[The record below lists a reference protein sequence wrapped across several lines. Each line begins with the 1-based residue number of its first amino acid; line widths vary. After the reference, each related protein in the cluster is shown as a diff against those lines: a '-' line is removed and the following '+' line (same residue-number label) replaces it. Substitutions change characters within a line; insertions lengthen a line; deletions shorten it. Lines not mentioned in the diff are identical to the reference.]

1 MDQLRANNRL
11 IVGQNKREREG
22 EDMRSWLKMIKDLTI
37 RPKGEKQIRKSPA
50 YSFDEDMKKPL
61 SGQTAKEILAASSD
75 VVFREFLLQGKDRI
89 PCMLAAVD
97 GMVDKNLLDQFILT
111 PLMVDLVGHPELA
124 QVTLSNVVNIT
135 LQSLLPGLE
144 IKKIARMGEAVE
156 AILSGDAVI
165 FFGNLTEAIVIGA
178 RGWANRGVAEPIT
191 ESIVKGP
198 REGFSETL
206 RINTSLIRRK
216 IKHPSLRIISLKLG
230 ELTNTDLVVIYIEK
244 IASPDIIAEV
254 LRRLGT
260 IKMDGMLGN
269 GYIEE
274 MIEDNPYSPFPQIS
288 FTERPDVLAGKLLE
302 GKVGIIVDGTPI
314 VLVVPVTLTQFL
326 NVNED
331 YYQRAMIAILSR
343 FVRYVGAFVAIVA
356 PSIYIAV
363 TTFHQEIIPTDL
375 LMSISAGRQGVPFP
389 ALLEALTMTVVLEI
403 LQEAGLR
410 LPKPIG
416 STIGIVGALII
427 GDAAVKAGLVSPL
440 MVIVVG
446 LTAVASYAIPT
457 FDLSLAVRLI
467 RLPLMILAGIL
478 GFFGVSVA
486 LYVILIHLLS
496 LRSFG
501 VPYLSPLAPLH
512 IRALLQ
518 DTFVRAPWWALK
530 RRPQLIDV
538 EEPRA
543 GGKGK
548 G

>member
-1 MDQLRANNRL
+1 M
-11 IVGQNKREREG
+11 G
-22 EDMRSWLKMIKDLTI
+22 SWLKMIKELTI
-37 RPKGEKQIRKSPA
+37 RPKGDKQIRKSPS
-50 YSFDEDMKKPL
+50 YSFDEELNKPL
-61 SGQTAKEILAASSD
+61 SGQTIKEILSKSSD
-75 VVFREFLLQGKDRI
+75 VVFREFFLQGKERI
-89 PCMLAAVD
+89 PCILAAVD
-97 GMVDKNLLDQFILT
+97 GLVDKNLLDQFILK
-111 PLMVDLVGHPELA
+111 PLMVDLAGHPELA
-124 QVTLSNVVNIT
+124 QVTLLNVVDKT

-144 IKKIARMGEAVE
+144 IKKISKMGDAID
-156 AILSGDAVI
+156 AILSGDSVI

-178 RGWANRGVAEPIT
+178 RGWESRGVAEPIT

-206 RINTSLIRRK
+206 RTNTSLLRRK

-230 ELTNTDLVVIYIEK
+230 EMTNTDLVVTYIEK
-244 IASPDIIAEV
+244 IASPDIVSEV
-254 LRRLGT
+254 LRRLSS

-302 GKVGIIVDGTPI
+302 GKVGIICDGTPI
-314 VLVVPVTLTQFL
+314 VLVVPAVLTQFL

-331 YYQRAMIAILSR
+331 YYQRAMVAILSR

-356 PSIYIAV
+356 PSVYIAV

-375 LMSISAGRQGVPFP
+375 LMSISAGREGVPFP
-389 ALLEALTMTVVLEI
+389 ALLEALTMTITLEI

-416 STIGIVGALII
+416 QTIGIVGALII
-427 GDAAVKAGLVSPL
+427 GEAAVTAGLVSPL
-440 MVIVVG
+440 MVIIIG
-446 LTAVASYAIPT
+446 LTAVSSYAIPT
-457 FDLSLAVRLI
+457 FDLSLAVRLM
-467 RLPLMILAGIL
+467 RFPLMILAGIL
-478 GFFGVSVA
+478 GFFGVAVG
-486 LYVILIHLLS
+486 LYAILIHLLS

-501 VPYLSPLAPLH
+501 VPYLSPIAPLR

-530 RRPQLIDV
+530 RRPQLMDV
-538 EEPRA
+538 EEPRPN
-543 GGKGK
+543 GKG
-548 G
+548 

>member
-1 MDQLRANNRL
+1 
-11 IVGQNKREREG
+11 
-22 EDMRSWLKMIKDLTI
+22 MIKELTI
-37 RPKGEKQIRKSPA
+37 RPKGERQIRKSPS

-61 SGQTAKEILAASSD
+61 SGIKVKEILGSSSD
-75 VVFREFLLQGKDRI
+75 VVFREFFIEGKERI
-89 PCMLAAVD
+89 PCLLAAVD
-97 GMVDKNLLDQFILT
+97 GMVDKNQLDQFILK
-111 PLMVDLVGHPELA
+111 PLMVDLAGHSEVTQLTLA
-124 QVTLSNVVNIT
+124 NVVDRT
-135 LQSLLPGLE
+135 LQSILPGLE
-144 IKKIARMGEAVE
+144 FKKITKMEEAIN

-165 FFGNLTEAIVIGA
+165 FFGDTTEALVFGA
-178 RGWANRGVAEPIT
+178 RGWPSRGVAEPIT

-206 RINTSLIRRK
+206 RTNTSLLRRK

-230 ELTNTDLVVIYIEK
+230 NLTNTDLVVTYIDK
-244 IASPDIIAEV
+244 VASPDIVAEV
-254 LRRLGT
+254 FRRLGT
-260 IKMDGMLGN
+260 IKMDSMLGN

-274 MIEDNPYSPFPQIS
+274 MIEDNPYSPFPQIA

-314 VLVVPVTLTQFL
+314 VLVVPAIMTQFL

-331 YYQRAMIAILSR
+331 YYQRAMVAVLSR
-343 FVRYVGAFVAIVA
+343 FVRYLGAFVAMLA

-375 LMSISAGRQGVPFP
+375 LMSISVGRQGVPLP

-416 STIGIVGALII
+416 QTIGIVGALII
-427 GDAAVKAGLVSPL
+427 GDAAVKAGLVTPL
-440 MVIVVG
+440 MVIMIG

-457 FDLSLAVRLI
+457 FDLGLAVRII
-467 RLPLMILAGIL
+467 RFPFMVLAGFL
-478 GFFGVSVA
+478 GFFGVSVG
-486 LYVILIHLLS
+486 LYVVTIHLLS

-501 VPYLSPLAPLH
+501 VPYLSPIAPLR

-538 EEPRA
+538 EEPRS
-543 GGKGK
+543 GKK

>member
-1 MDQLRANNRL
+1 
-11 IVGQNKREREG
+11 
-22 EDMRSWLKMIKDLTI
+22 MRSWLKMIKELTI
-37 RPKGEKQIRKSPA
+37 RPKGEQKIRKSPS
-50 YSFDEDMKKPL
+50 YSFDEELNDPL
-61 SGQTAKEILAASSD
+61 SGQTVRTILSKSND
-75 VVFREFLLQGKDRI
+75 IVFREFFLQGKERI
-89 PCMLAAVD
+89 PCLLAAVD
-97 GMVDKNLLDQFILT
+97 GMVDKNQLDQFILK
-111 PLMVDLVGHPELA
+111 PLMVDLAGHPEVAQLTLA
-124 QVTLSNVVNIT
+124 NVVDKT
-135 LQSLLPGLE
+135 LQTILPGLE
-144 IKKIARMGEAVE
+144 FKKVFKVGEAID

-165 FFGNLTEAIVIGA
+165 FFGESKEALVFGA

-206 RINTSLIRRK
+206 RINTSLLRRK

-230 ELTNTDLVVIYIEK
+230 DLTKTDLVVTYIEK
-244 IASPDIIAEV
+244 VASPDIVSEV
-254 LRRLGT
+254 FRRLST
-260 IKMDGMLGN
+260 IKIDSMLGS

-274 MIEDNPYSPFPQIS
+274 MIQDNPYSPFPQIS
-288 FTERPDVLAGKLLE
+288 FTERPDILAGKLLE

-314 VLVVPVTLTQFL
+314 VLMVPVILTQFL

-331 YYQRAMIAILSR
+331 YYQRAMVAILSR
-343 FVRYVGAFVAIVA
+343 SIRYIGAFIAILA

-375 LMSISAGRQGVPFP
+375 LMSISAGRQGVPVP
-389 ALLEALTMTVVLEI
+389 ALLEALIMTIVLEI

-416 STIGIVGALII
+416 STIGIVGALVI

-440 MVIVVG
+440 MVIIIS
-446 LTAVASYAIPT
+446 LTAIASYAIPT
-457 FDLSLAVRLI
+457 FDLGLAVRLI
-467 RLPLMILAGIL
+467 RFPFMILAGIL
-478 GFFGVSVA
+478 GFFGVSVG
-486 LYVILIHLLS
+486 LYILLIHLLK

-501 VPYLSPLAPLH
+501 VPYLSPIAPLR

-538 EEPRA
+538 ENLQSKKKP
-543 GGKGK
+543 
-548 G
+548 

>member
-1 MDQLRANNRL
+1 
-11 IVGQNKREREG
+11 
-22 EDMRSWLKMIKDLTI
+22 MRSWLKMIKDLTI
-37 RPKGEKQIRKSPA
+37 RPKGRRQIRKSPS
-50 YSFDEDMKKPL
+50 YSFEEELNKPL
-61 SGQTAKEILAASSD
+61 AGSTVKEILSQSSD
-75 VVFREFLLQGKDRI
+75 VIFREFSLQGKERI
-89 PCMLAAVD
+89 PCILGAVD
-97 GMVDKNLLDQFILT
+97 GMVDKNLLDEFILK
-111 PLMVDLVGHPELA
+111 PLMVDLAGHPELA
-124 QVTLSNVVNIT
+124 QVTLSNVVDIT
-135 LQSLLPGLE
+135 LRSLLPGLE
-144 IKKIARMGEAVE
+144 IKKISKIGEAVD
-156 AILSGDAVI
+156 AILSGDSVI
-165 FFGNLTEAIVIGA
+165 FFGNLTEALVIGA

-206 RINTSLIRRK
+206 RINTSLLRRK
-216 IKHPSLRIISLKLG
+216 IKHPSLRIIPLKLG
-230 ELTNTDLVVIYIEK
+230 DLTNTDLVVTYIDK
-244 IASPDIIAEV
+244 IARPDIVSEV
-254 LRRLGT
+254 FRRLGT
-260 IKMDGMLGN
+260 IKMDSMLGN

-314 VLVVPVTLTQFL
+314 VLVVPAALTQFL

-331 YYQRAMIAILSR
+331 YYQRAMVAVLARFIRYIGAFIAIM
-343 FVRYVGAFVAIVA
+343 A

-389 ALLEALTMTVVLEI
+389 ALLEALIMTVTLEI

-440 MVIVVG
+440 MVIIIG

-457 FDLSLAVRLI
+457 YDLGLAVRLM
-467 RLPLMILAGIL
+467 RFPFMILAGVL
-478 GFFGVSVA
+478 GFFGVSVG
-486 LYVILIHLLS
+486 LYVILIHLLK

-501 VPYLSPLAPLH
+501 VPYLSPIAPLR

-530 RRPQLIDV
+530 RRPQLNDV
-538 EEPRA
+538 EEPQS
-543 GGKGK
+543 GGKG
-548 G
+548 

>member
-1 MDQLRANNRL
+1 
-11 IVGQNKREREG
+11 
-22 EDMRSWLKMIKDLTI
+22 MIKELTI
-37 RPKGEKQIRKSPA
+37 RPKGDKQIRKSPS
-50 YSFDEDMKKPL
+50 YSFDEELNKPL
-61 SGQTAKEILAASSD
+61 SGQTIKEILSKSSD
-75 VVFREFLLQGKDRI
+75 VVFREFFLQGKERI
-89 PCMLAAVD
+89 PCILAAVD
-97 GMVDKNLLDQFILT
+97 GLVDKNLLDQFILK
-111 PLMVDLVGHPELA
+111 PLMVDLAGHPELA
-124 QVTLSNVVNIT
+124 QVTLLNVVDKT

-144 IKKIARMGEAVE
+144 IKKISKMGDAID
-156 AILSGDAVI
+156 AILSGDSVI

-178 RGWANRGVAEPIT
+178 RGWESRGVAEPIT

-206 RINTSLIRRK
+206 RTNTSLLRRK

-230 ELTNTDLVVIYIEK
+230 EMTNTDLVVTYIEK
-244 IASPDIIAEV
+244 IASPDIVSEV
-254 LRRLGT
+254 LRRLSS

-302 GKVGIIVDGTPI
+302 GKVGIICDGTPI
-314 VLVVPVTLTQFL
+314 VLVVPAVLTQFL

-331 YYQRAMIAILSR
+331 YYQRAMVAILSR

-356 PSIYIAV
+356 PSVYIAV

-375 LMSISAGRQGVPFP
+375 LMSISAGREGVPFP
-389 ALLEALTMTVVLEI
+389 ALLEALTMTITLEI

-416 STIGIVGALII
+416 QTIGIVGALII
-427 GDAAVKAGLVSPL
+427 GEAAVTAGLVSPL
-440 MVIVVG
+440 MVIIIG
-446 LTAVASYAIPT
+446 LTAVSSYAIPT
-457 FDLSLAVRLI
+457 FDLSLAVRLM
-467 RLPLMILAGIL
+467 RFPLMILAGIL
-478 GFFGVSVA
+478 GFFGVAVG
-486 LYVILIHLLS
+486 LYAILIHLLS

-501 VPYLSPLAPLH
+501 VPYLSPIAPLR

-530 RRPQLIDV
+530 RRPQLMDV
-538 EEPRA
+538 EEPRPN
-543 GGKGK
+543 GKG
-548 G
+548 